1 MSLFGDPI
9 ITLSAA
15 VALATIFALA
25 AVAKLRDL
33 SGFAAVVQNFRIL
46 PEFLARPFAYVLP
59 PIELTVA
66 VGLLV
71 EASRGWAA
79 AGALGLLAA
88 FTAAIAINM
97 GRGRHKIDCGCFGTS
112 HKQTLSGWLIGRN
125 AALAL
130 LAALCLS
137 GPAGTRPMHW
147 LDLVSGVGGGATLAF
162 LTFAVDQLLA
172 GARAAL
178 EARQRSA

>member
-1 MSLFGDPI
+1 MSLLGDPI
-9 ITLSAA
+9 ITMSAA
-15 VALATIFALA
+15 VALAAVFAAA

-33 SGFAAVVQNFRIL
+33 SIFAAVVQNFRML

-59 PIELTVA
+59 PVELAVA

-79 AGALGLLAA
+79 AGAFALLAA
-88 FTAAIAINM
+88 FTVAIAVNLA
-97 GRGRHKIDCGCFGTS
+97 RGRREIDCGCFGTS

-130 LAALCLS
+130 LAAICLG
-137 GPAGTRPMHW
+137 GPATRPTDW
-147 LDLVSGVGGGATLAF
+147 LDLLTGLGAGATLAV
-162 LTFAVDQLLA
+162 LTFAADQLLA
-172 GARAAL
+172 LARP
-178 EARQRSA
+178 EPGARQRSA